1 MDKAGFEFEGVYEMG
16 MLHDFACLWVS
27 LQNARMFIAQIKKRD
42 VERKHNQYLQYAD
55 NELKAIENYIEHEC
69 KKLK

>member
-1 MDKAGFEFEGVYEMG
+1 MNFEFEGIHELG

-27 LQNARMFIAQIKKRD
+27 LQNARMFIKQIKERD
-42 VERKHNQYLQYAD
+42 TECQHSQYLQYAN